1 MKRFFKSKLLYFII
15 IFSILFSS
23 CIISYATDSNSVA
36 ETTTDTQIQEAF
48 SFVSADLY
56 KFDTEINITE
66 TVDGNVFAMGD
77 NVTIDGDIGGD
88 VFVMAD
94 TVTFTE
100 NSLVYGNIFALAN
113 NLVMNGS
120 VCDIYSISVDF
131 TLGEK
136 AIVARDI
143 KLTAENTYINGNVRK
158 NAYLYTNN
166 LVFAEGGTNLING
179 DLEYTS
185 TTEFDIKDDIVGGNV
200 KFTEDT
206 SDEVDT
212 TFLITS
218 HINDVLNS
226 LLYSLVVVLLAIWLA
241 PKFIEKSV
249 DVLKQK
255 TAKSFGVGF
264 LATIILAVVPFAY
277 LLLTYGLGIGISIA
291 IMAVYI
297 LLLTISKTV
306 FGIALAKRFT
316 CKIEN
321 EKPYHLVLFTLL
333 AVLVVNLIELIPYI
347 GGLIGFIICMI
358 GFGIIVLSLVCKNSN
373 NEEVKVEEKEE
384 VKE

>member
-1 MKRFFKSKLLYFII
+1 MKRFFKSKLLYFFII
-15 IFSILFSS
+15 LSILFSCS
-23 CIISYATDSNSVA
+23 FISQASDAHAIA
-36 ETTTDTQIQEAF
+36 ETDEGTETQGTFNFI
-48 SFVSADLY
+48 SSDLY
-56 KFDTEINITE
+56 KFDTEIKITE

-77 NVTIDGDIGGD
+77 SVTIDGEVGGD

-100 NSLVYGNIFALAN
+100 NSYVYGNIFALADTF
-113 NLVMNGS
+113 VMNGA
-120 VCDIYSISVDF
+120 VYDIYSVSVDF
-131 TLGEK
+131 TLGET

-143 KLTAENTYINGNVRK
+143 KMTAENTYINGSVRR
-158 NAYLYTNN
+158 NAYLYTNS
-166 LVFAEGGTNLING
+166 LTFAEDGTNLING

-185 TTEFDIKDDIVGGNV
+185 RAEFEIPEGVVGGNV

-212 TFLITS
+212 GLLVTS
-218 HINDVLNS
+218 YINDVLS
-226 LLYSLVVVLLAIWLA
+226 ALLYSLVVVLLAIWLA

-255 TAKSFGVGF
+255 PVKCFGIGL
-264 LATIILAVVPFAY
+264 LATIILAVVPFAF
-277 LLLTYGLGIGISIA
+277 LFLTYGLGIGISLA
-291 IMAVYI
+291 VMAVYI

-316 CKIEN
+316 GKIEN

-333 AVLVVNLIELIPYI
+333 AVLVVSLLELVPYV
-347 GGLIGFIICMI
+347 GGFIGFIVCMV
-358 GFGIIVLSLVCKNSN
+358 GFGVIVLSLVSKKFD
-373 NEEVKVEEKEE
+373 NEEVKVEE